1 MLNKRKKSQAV
12 ETCGFSYVSWSDVVP
27 IFSPIQQLQFSRQ
40 ELPASI
46 NVDDLMKVIE
56 NYNNLTTGSD
66 VTELQVFLYINAVIC
81 HICSGFQNLQ
91 FNYERDVAGS
101 YVLASGRFELVM
113 INKNTQKTICLAEAK
128 KLDLEQGAA
137 QCLIGC
143 ETISDQQGSN
153 VVYGIVSS
161 YFQWIFYASR
171 NDGIFKH
178 ETSSIGCNGFY
189 PNNRELFE
197 VLLKDIYS
205 FIFMV
210 LG

>member
-12 ETCGFSYVSWSDVVP
+12 ETCDFSYVSWRDVVP
-27 IFSPIQQLQFSRQ
+27 IFRPIQKLQFSLK

-56 NYNNLTTGSD
+56 NYNHLTTGSD
-66 VTELQVFLYINAVIC
+66 VSELQVLLFINAVIC

-91 FNYERDVAGS
+91 FNYECDVSGL
-101 YVLASGRFELVM
+101 YVLASGRFELIM
-113 INKNTQKTICLAEAK
+113 INNRTQRTICLTEAK
-128 KLDLEQGAA
+128 KLDLEQSAA
-137 QCLIGC
+137 QCLVGC
-143 ETISDQQGSN
+143 ETISDQQGSD

-189 PNNRELFE
+189 PNNRQQFE

-205 FIFMV
+205 FICMV
-210 LG
+210 LE